1 MRHRLITRGT
11 LGQHS
16 SLFTAKDFISVVLE
30 SCLRQQ
36 GEEFQE
42 VVMSCYYCG
51 SEGFIKTDQSRKI
64 YSQRLQAKQFVI
76 LAVYSYLKSCI
87 NRRQKSGFYVLFSLL
102 ALFSFFFFIPFPGK
116 THSYMYQLK
125 NIQGPLSCRIQ
136 LYLESFLSQT
146 GSNVDVIRHS
156 RNDSLWQNQ
165 NVSLSL
171 WLQVFQRF
179 SLVVVVTHKKIR
191 G

>member
-1 MRHRLITRGT
+1 MRNRLITRGT

-16 SLFTAKDFISVVLE
+16 SLLTAKDFISVVLE

-87 NRRQKSGFYVLFSLL
+87 NRDKNLAFMCSFLCWPYSLSL
-102 ALFSFFFFIPFPGK
+102 FFFVPFPGR

-136 LYLESFLSQT
+136 LYLESFLSHN
-146 GSNVDVIRHS
+146 GSNVNVIHTQEMIHYCKAKMS
-156 RNDSLWQNQ
+156 PS
-165 NVSLSL
+165 VCGY
-171 WLQVFQRF
+171 RF
-179 SLVVVVTHKKIR
+179 SRDFLWWW
-191 G
+191 

>member
-1 MRHRLITRGT
+1 MRNRLITRGT
-11 LGQHS
+11 LGQCS
-16 SLFTAKDFISVVLE
+16 FLLTAKDFISVVLE
-30 SCLRQQ
+30 SCLRQY

-87 NRRQKSGFYVLFSLL
+87 NRDRNLAFMCSFLCWPYSL
-102 ALFSFFFFIPFPGK
+102 SFFFILFFFSGR

-125 NIQGPLSCRIQ
+125 NIHGLLGCRIQ
-136 LYLESFLSQT
+136 LYLETFLSYN
-146 GSNVDVIRHS
+146 GSNVNVIRHS
-156 RNDSLWQNQ
+156 RNDSL
-165 NVSLSL
+165 
-171 WLQVFQRF
+171 LQTKMSPSVCGYRF
-179 SLVVVVTHKKIR
+179 SRDFLWWW
-191 G
+191 

>member
-16 SLFTAKDFISVVLE
+16 SLLTAKDFISVVLE

-76 LAVYSYLKSCI
+76 LAVYSYLKPCI

-102 ALFSFFFFIPFPGK
+102 ALFSLFFYSFSREDPFLHVSTKEYP
-116 THSYMYQLK
+116 
-125 NIQGPLSCRIQ
+125 GPLKLQDLVISGKF
-136 LYLESFLSQT
+136 SFLEWIKC
-146 GSNVDVIRHS
+146 GRHS
-156 RNDSLWQNQ
+156 SL
-165 NVSLSL
+165 
-171 WLQVFQRF
+171 
-179 SLVVVVTHKKIR
+179 KK
-191 G
+191 

>member
-1 MRHRLITRGT
+1 MRNRLITRGT
-11 LGQHS
+11 LGQRS
-16 SLFTAKDFISVVLE
+16 FLLTAKDFISVVLG
-30 SCLRQQ
+30 SCLRQY

-87 NRRQKSGFYVLFSLL
+87 NQDRNLAFMCSFLCWPYSLSL
-102 ALFSFFFFIPFPGK
+102 FFFILFFFSGR
-116 THSYMYQLK
+116 TYSYMYQLK
-125 NIQGPLSCRIQ
+125 NMQGLLSCRIQ
-136 LYLESFLSQT
+136 LCLETFLSYN
-146 GSNVDVIRHS
+146 GSNVNVIRQS
-156 RNDSLWQNQ
+156 RNDSLLQSQ
-165 NVSLSL
+165 NVSLCL

-179 SLVVVVTHKKIR
+179 FSGGGNI
-191 G
+191 